1 MTTTRALLLDLDNTL
16 LDRQAAVRAYLHA
29 WATVSGAVD
38 VEGFVN
44 KALHIDRSGYTS
56 REAFLGWWAENS
68 VFGPPPQKRFAPEDL
83 WSHWQAHLHEH
94 IAADPLLKPTIEALQ
109 ERFVVLIVT
118 NGGSRTQRPKLEQLG
133 LTELFKPENIL
144 VSGELGVWKPDA
156 ELFRLAAKRAG
167 CHPRECLFVGDDPV
181 RDIEGAAAVGM
192 QTCWVRMERDTDEV
206 FGERACSP
214 DHIIDH
220 YTGLLELP

>member
-1 MTTTRALLLDLDNTL
+1 M
-16 LDRQAAVRAYLHA
+16 
-29 WATVSGAVD
+29 
-38 VEGFVN
+38 
-44 KALHIDRSGYTS
+44 
-56 REAFLGWWAENS
+56 
-68 VFGPPPQKRFAPEDL
+68 
-83 WSHWQAHLHEH
+83 
-94 IAADPLLKPTIEALQ
+94 
-109 ERFVVLIVT
+109 VLIVT